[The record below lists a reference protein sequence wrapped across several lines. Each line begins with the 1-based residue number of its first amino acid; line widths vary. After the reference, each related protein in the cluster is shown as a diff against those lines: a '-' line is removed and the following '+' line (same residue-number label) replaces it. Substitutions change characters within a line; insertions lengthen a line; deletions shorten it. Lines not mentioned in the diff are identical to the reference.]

1 MPENNQPCGLTLSIL
16 RCQSNVM
23 LDSTQL
29 QSLGQEI
36 KSWAHEL
43 GFQDCGI
50 TDTALDL
57 HEQRLNAWLQEGYHG
72 ELDYMAAHG
81 SKRSRPGE
89 LIEGTLRVISLRMDY
104 LPDAQD
110 ASTIL
115 NNPDK
120 AYVSRYALGRDYHK
134 LLRKRLS
141 KLATRLRDHVQ
152 DNYDYRAFV
161 DSAPVLERGLAQKAG
176 LGWIGKN
183 TMLIASDAG
192 SWFFLGEI
200 YTNLALPLDD
210 AFSDTHCGSC
220 TRCLELCPT
229 DAFVKPFVLDARR
242 CISYLTIESKAPIPE
257 DLRPL
262 MGNRIFGCD
271 DCQLVCPWTK
281 FSPPS
286 QETDFNPRN
295 NLDGEDLLALF
306 QWSEEEF
313 LRRTEGSPIRR
324 TGYEGWMRN
333 IAVALG
339 NAPPSIAIVDA
350 LQQRLPDASD
360 LVAEHCHWAIKQ
372 QKDALP

>member
-1 MPENNQPCGLTLSIL
+1 
-16 RCQSNVM
+16 M